1 MAKEFLVQ
9 DGQGPD
15 ELARENETLR
25 EDAEDYNNRIED
37 LKSQVERLTAELAQ
51 EKASQAAYEENHVGD
66 LNEKNIGLARRVAEL
81 EGIVASMRLN
91 GAVHWFV
98 YGYQQHD
105 GVRYVERCGDCDKDK
120 GHPAHFGQGAR
131 YLDSREVE
139 KAAKEAQER
148 LCNVLVDGL
157 RLDHRVALNMARE
170 ILRGIPGIDP
180 FQEAPSRPEVR
191 G

>member
-9 DGQGPD
+9 DGQQGPED
-15 ELARENETLR
+15 LARENETLR
-25 EDAEDYNNRIED
+25 EDAEDYLNRIED
-37 LKSQVERLTAELAQ
+37 LKGQVDRLTAELAQ
-51 EKASQAAYEENHVGD
+51 EKERATPSPEDSA
-66 LNEKNIGLARRVAEL
+66 LALKVSEL
-81 EGIVASMRLN
+81 EGVVASMRLN

-105 GVRYVERCGDCDKDK
+105 GVRYVDRCKICDKDK

-139 KAAKEAQER
+139 KATAEAQER
-148 LCNVLVDGL
+148 LCNILVDGMKL
-157 RLDHRVALNMARE
+157 GHRVALNTARE
-170 ILRGIPGIDP
+170 LLRGLPGIAP
-180 FQEAPSRPEVR
+180 FQEVPGRPEVK